1 MSIRQLRLLRGA
13 SASTVATMIAA
24 LSHTFGGGS
33 LPHPLLM
40 LTVSVLLTPVAAL
53 LVGARVRLPGLTAAV
68 TATQVVFHGLFEVV
82 GGITPTGLAL
92 GGHQHGAVVLHIDPG
107 ASAPSLLTASPGM
120 LAAHAAAAVVTVV
133 LLRRGELL
141 VQTIAR
147 WVRALLRTPQPA
159 PSPGD
164 ATTRVPV
171 SRTVPRAPSRL
182 LDDCAWRRGP
192 PARAPRI
199 VFG

>member
-53 LVGARVRLPGLTAAV
+53 LVGARVRLPGLAAAV
-68 TATQVVFHGLFEVV
+68 TATQVVFHGVFEVV
-82 GGITPTGLAL
+82 GGITASGLAL
-92 GGHQHGAVVLHIDPG
+92 GGHQHGPLVLQFNPG
-107 ASAPSLLTASPGM
+107 AADPSLISASPGM
-120 LAAHAAAAVVTVV
+120 LAAHVAAAAVTAV
-133 LLRRGELL
+133 LLWRGELL

-147 WVRALLRTPQPA
+147 WVRALFRTRQPVR
-159 PSPGD
+159 SFGD
-164 ATTRVPV
+164 GTRIPV
-171 SRTVPRAPSRL
+171 SRTVPRAASRL

-192 PARAPRI
+192 PARASRI
-199 VFG
+199 AFG

>member
-53 LVGARVRLPGLTAAV
+53 LVGARVRLPGLAAAV
-68 TATQVVFHGLFEVV
+68 TATQVVFHGVFELV
-82 GGITPTGLAL
+82 GGITPSGLGL
-92 GGHQHGAVVLHIDPG
+92 GGHQHGAIIMNIMPG
-107 ASAPSLLTASPGM
+107 AADPSLLNASPGM
-120 LAAHAAAAVVTVV
+120 LAAHAAAAALTIM
-133 LLRRGELL
+133 LLWRGELL

-159 PSPGD
+159 PSHRGR
-164 ATTRVPV
+164 TRVPV
-171 SRTVPRAPSRL
+171 ARTVPRAASRL

-192 PARAPRI
+192 PAGAPRI
-199 VFG
+199 ALG